1 MIVKSKYKLKDF
13 TTVIFIVVVLSLY
26 LICIKPVGLYDII
39 NSGSIRSAFVQVI
52 FNDLQEHELNE
63 VPNYYNITL
72 EKEDFDEYIE
82 ILNKYKY
89 SKIPI
94 YYFDKI
100 RPTKFSSKLID
111 CTINYDDEMV
121 SRQQVTVYSD
131 NEVRFYNKK
140 GVYRNYSVHGNGLFE
155 ELLTWLNERYI
166 TNSINSLSFS
176 FDNNGNYTGFAD
188 LPSSYTIEDAMRD
201 GYYGIQGLEVVANK
215 NVWDSFVEASL
226 NKRNSSMRMVSFHT
240 DNIYFKDLF
249 YRDGYYYCFDSSA
262 ESHEKKPYLYLLTL
276 EGQFGNPLKDSAVII
291 MTDDNTLTFE
301 KIMQSVLSSDI
312 NYIKSISPYKLIMF
326 K

>member
-1 MIVKSKYKLKDF
+1 MKSKYKLKDF

-26 LICIKPVGLYDII
+26 LIYIKPVGLYDII
-39 NSGSIRSAFVQVI
+39 NSGSIRSASAHVI

-94 YYFDKI
+94 YYFGKL
-100 RPTKFSSKLID
+100 RPTKFSSKIID
-111 CTINYDDEMV
+111 CTINYDDDILH
-121 SRQQVTVYSD
+121 QQVSVYYD
-131 NEVRFYNKK
+131 NEVSFYNKK
-140 GVYRNYSVHGNGLFE
+140 GVYRNYTVHGDGLFE
-155 ELLTWLNERYI
+155 ELLAWLNERYI
-166 TNSINSLSFS
+166 TNINNPLSFS
-176 FDNNGNYTGFAD
+176 FDDNGNYTGFSD
-188 LPSSYTIEDAMRD
+188 FPLNYTIEDAMSD

-226 NKRNSSMRMVSFHT
+226 NKRNTSMRIVSFHT
-240 DNIYFKDLF
+240 DTIYFKDLF

-262 ESHEKKPYLYLLTL
+262 EKQEKMPYQYLLTL
-276 EGQFGNPLKDSAVII
+276 EGQFGNPLNDSAVVI
-291 MTDDNTLTFE
+291 MTDDNTLTFD
-301 KIMQSVLSSDI
+301 KIIQAALSSDI